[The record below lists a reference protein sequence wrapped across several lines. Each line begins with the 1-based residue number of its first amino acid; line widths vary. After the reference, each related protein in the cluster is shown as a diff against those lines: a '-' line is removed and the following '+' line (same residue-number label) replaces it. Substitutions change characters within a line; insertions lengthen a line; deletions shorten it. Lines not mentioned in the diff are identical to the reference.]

1 LFEVSGSPPGAVVV
15 SETDRAIASA
25 ALPPPSTQL
34 GTVYTLDT
42 ADFRISDAV
51 WSRGLLWLGFNE
63 VCPGLPSTACIRL
76 IEVETTA
83 RTIRQDFRVSS
94 TLRHYFYPA
103 LALDGAGNLAVLAG
117 YASGSEYPGLVA
129 TGRLT
134 GDPIG
139 VLQPPVVVKA
149 GLGVDQSWCDTNTS
163 QCRYG
168 DYFGSSNDPSDPTLV
183 WFAGEFG
190 RGSALGWGTY
200 ISAVRMKAMLTL
212 NYSVDSG
219 LLPAIGPM
227 LHFVRNGTP
236 DSVAIGAE
244 PVTFLAD
251 PGTAWR
257 IDSSFTT
264 PSREARYV
272 SRASDAPNL
281 AGVANRSAST
291 SFVYQVQY
299 PLAIDVGTGGSV
311 AYATNSTTHTV
322 AAGTKDVVYVFAGRT
337 VNLTAIPTSVFWA
350 FTGWT
355 GDLAGGA
362 ASNAIAVDQP
372 RSIVARFALNW
383 ALITAISTV
392 IVIPAVT
399 ATVFLVRR
407 KRRARPPPFP
417 PIQQSP
423 PVPPSSP
430 PEGPPPLT

>member
-1 LFEVSGSPPGAVVV
+1 
-15 SETDRAIASA
+15 
-25 ALPPPSTQL
+25 
-34 GTVYTLDT
+34 
-42 ADFRISDAV
+42 
-51 WSRGLLWLGFNE
+51 
-63 VCPGLPSTACIRL
+63 
-76 IEVETTA
+76 
-83 RTIRQDFRVSS
+83 
-94 TLRHYFYPA
+94 
-103 LALDGAGNLAVLAG
+103 
-117 YASGSEYPGLVA
+117 
-129 TGRLT
+129 
-134 GDPIG
+134 
-139 VLQPPVVVKA
+139 
-149 GLGVDQSWCDTNTS
+149 DTNTS

-219 LLPAIGPM
+219 PLPAIGPM

-236 DSVAIGAE
+236 
-244 PVTFLAD
+244 
-251 PGTAWR
+251 
-257 IDSSFTT
+257 
-264 PSREARYV
+264 
-272 SRASDAPNL
+272 
-281 AGVANRSAST
+281 
-291 SFVYQVQY
+291 Y

-383 ALITAISTV
+383 A
-392 IVIPAVT
+392 
-399 ATVFLVRR
+399 
-407 KRRARPPPFP
+407 
-417 PIQQSP
+417 
-423 PVPPSSP
+423 
-430 PEGPPPLT
+430 